1 MQKNREKILVLL
13 TDFITIN
20 LAFVIFF
27 KLRVESGWFRL
38 LITPEFMI
46 PLFIIY
52 FYWVIIFMF
61 VGMYRTWFAASRFDE
76 ISTLF
81 KASFFGIFIL
91 FIIIFIDDYLHG
103 VASANRILIFIY
115 WGLFLVLVGGGRLII
130 RSVQR
135 NLLVKG
141 IGRRNA
147 LIIGFNK
154 KAFEVG
160 QQLQEH
166 RALGLDAAGYVSIKE
181 ENIGKQE
188 NGVTVVD
195 SINNIEKL
203 IDEKNI
209 KEVIIALERENN
221 DVLIEIIGK
230 CEPKNVG
237 LKIVPDLYEILSG
250 QARTSQIYGIPLID
264 IMPQL
269 MPEWEKRL
277 KRLLDIL
284 ISFII
289 LLISLPITIITAVAI
304 KLDSKGP
311 VFFTQE
317 RCGMNGVGFR
327 MIKFRSMF
335 ADAEKRTGPVW
346 SAKDDPRITRIG
358 KIIRKLRIDEIPQ
371 MINVLRGEMSMV
383 GPRPERPFFVEKLA
397 EEIPYYKR
405 RLKVRPGITGWAQ
418 VKHKYDESIEDV
430 KVKLRYDLFYIEN
443 MSLRMD
449 FKIIFR
455 TVFVVLFGKGHY
467 N

>member
-1 MQKNREKILVLL
+1 LTKTFEKIIVLL
-13 TDFITIN
+13 TDFFTIN
-20 LAFVIFF
+20 LAFIIFF

-38 LITPEFMI
+38 LVTPEFFI
-46 PLFIIY
+46 PLLIIY
-52 FYWVIIFMF
+52 FYWVIIFTF
-61 VGMYRTWFAASRFDE
+61 IGMYRTWFAASRFDE

-91 FIIIFIDDYLHG
+91 FIVIFVDDYLHG

-115 WGLFLVLVGGGRLII
+115 WGLFLFLVGGGRLII

-135 NLLVKG
+135 NLLIKG
-141 IGRRNA
+141 IGRKNA
-147 LIIGFNK
+147 VIIGYNK
-154 KAFEVG
+154 KAVEVG
-160 QQLQEH
+160 KQLEEH
-166 RALGLDAAGYVSIKE
+166 KALGLDAIGYVAVKA
-181 ENIGKQE
+181 ENVGKQE
-188 NGVTVVD
+188 NGITVID
-195 SINNIEKL
+195 SIKNIEKL
-203 IDEKNI
+203 IDERNVR
-209 KEVIIALERENN
+209 EVIIALERENN
-221 DVLIEIIGK
+221 DVLIEIIGR

-277 KRLLDIL
+277 KRILDVL

-289 LLISLPITIITAVAI
+289 LTVSFPVVILAAIAI

-317 RCGMNGVGFR
+317 RCGMNGELFK

-335 ADAEKRTGPVW
+335 VDAEKRTGPVW
-346 SAKDDPRITRIG
+346 SIKDDPRITRAG
-358 KIIRKLRIDEIPQ
+358 KILRKLRIDEIPQ
-371 MINVLRGEMSMV
+371 MINVLKGEMSMV

-418 VKHKYDESIEDV
+418 VKHKYDENIEDV

-455 TVFVVLFGKGHY
+455 TIFVVLFGKGHY

>member
-1 MQKNREKILVLL
+1 MTKSLEKIIVLL

-20 LAFVIFF
+20 LAFIIFF

-38 LITPEFMI
+38 LVAPEFFI
-46 PLFIIY
+46 PMFIIY
-52 FYWVIIFMF
+52 FYWGIIFLF
-61 VGMYRTWFAASRFDE
+61 IGMYRTWFAASRFDE

-91 FIIIFIDDYLHG
+91 FIIIFIDDYMHG

-115 WGLFLVLVGGGRLII
+115 WGLFILLVGGGRLII

-135 NLLVKG
+135 NLLIKG
-141 IGRRNA
+141 IGRKNA
-147 LIIGFNK
+147 LIIGYNS

-160 QQLQEH
+160 VQLNEH
-166 RALGLDAAGYVSIKE
+166 KALGLDAVGFIAVNE
-181 ENIGKQE
+181 ENVGKQE
-188 NGVTVVD
+188 NGVIVID
-195 SINNIEKL
+195 SIKNIEKA

-221 DVLIEIIGK
+221 DILVEIIGK

-277 KRLLDIL
+277 KRFIDVLV
-284 ISFII
+284 SFII
-289 LLISLPITIITAVAI
+289 LTISLPVIVVSAIAI
-304 KLDSKGP
+304 KLDSKGS
-311 VFFTQE
+311 VFFTQK
-317 RCGMNGVGFR
+317 RCGMNAEIFK

-335 ADAEKRTGPVW
+335 QDAEKKTGPVW
-346 SAKDDPRITRIG
+346 SSKDDPRITRVG

-371 MINVLRGEMSMV
+371 FLNVLKGEMSIV
-383 GPRPERPFFVEKLA
+383 GPRPERPFFVEKLS

-418 VKHKYDESIEDV
+418 VKHKYDENIEDV

-455 TVFVVLFGKGHY
+455 TIFVVLFGKGHY
-467 N
+467 Y

>member
-1 MQKNREKILVLL
+1 MNKRIEKILIF
-13 TDFITIN
+13 TSDFITIN
-20 LAFVIFF
+20 LAFIIFF
-27 KLRVESGWFRL
+27 QLRVETGWFRL
-38 LITPEFMI
+38 LITPEFII
-46 PLFIIY
+46 PMFIIY
-52 FYWVIIFMF
+52 FYWAIIFMF

-81 KASFFGIFIL
+81 KASFFGIFLL
-91 FIIIFIDDYLHG
+91 FILIFIDDYLHG

-115 WGLFLVLVGGGRLII
+115 WGLFLVLVGSGRLII

-135 NLLVKG
+135 NLLIKG
-141 IGRRNA
+141 IGRKNA

-160 QQLQEH
+160 QQLKEH
-166 RALGLDAAGYVSIKE
+166 RALGLDALGFISVKE

-188 NGVTVVD
+188 SGVTVID
-195 SINNIEKL
+195 SIKNIEKI

-209 KEVIIALERENN
+209 KEVIIALDRDNN

-277 KRLLDIL
+277 KRVLDVI

-289 LLISLPITIITAVAI
+289 LTITLPVSLVSAIAI

-317 RCGMNGVGFR
+317 RCGMNGESFR

-346 SAKDDPRITRIG
+346 SAKDDPRITRVG
-358 KIIRKLRIDEIPQ
+358 KVIRKLRIDELPQ
-371 MINVLRGEMSMV
+371 MVNVLKGEMSIV

-397 EEIPYYKR
+397 GEIPYYKR

-418 VKHKYDESIEDV
+418 VKHKYDETIEDV

-467 N
+467 D